1 MVVGMVLNAADR
13 LDDSSTVEMFAA
25 LSLFTKKQ

>member
-13 LDDSSTVEMFAA
+13 LDDSGAVEMFAA